1 MRTMWRLCGLSLAV
15 LALSAFSASNAAA
28 ANLVDGSIGADD
40 SSCSWTN
47 GTTSADPPS
56 TLTIEN
62 SSINSP
68 GGNLSCSGDI
78 SSATLNNDPTVTFND
93 AAGTATADAVSVT
106 VVVFGVTC
114 GYTANGVTLAREGET
129 RTYSGTATATKTS
142 GGFLCPGSQDLNA
155 TISFH

>member
-1 MRTMWRLCGLSLAV
+1 MRTMSRLFGLSLAV
-15 LALSAFSASNAAA
+15 LALSAFSASNASA

-40 SSCSWTN
+40 SACSWTN

-62 SSINSP
+62 SSIN
-68 GGNLSCSGDI
+68 GNLSCSGDI

-114 GYTANGVTLAREGET
+114 GYTASAVTLAREGET

-142 GGFLCPGSQDLNA
+142 GGFFCPGSQDLNA
-155 TISFH
+155 TVSFH

>member
-1 MRTMWRLCGLSLAV
+1 MRTMSRLFGLSLAV
-15 LALSAFSASNAAA
+15 LALSAFSASNAFA

-47 GTTSADPPS
+47 GTTSANPPD

-62 SSINSP
+62 SSIN
-68 GGNLSCSGDI
+68 GNLSCNGDI

-93 AAGTATADAVSVT
+93 AAGTATADSVSVT

-114 GYTANGVTLAREGET
+114 GYTANGVSLARQGDT

-142 GGFLCPGSQDLNA
+142 GGFFCPGSQDLNA
-155 TISFH
+155 TVSFH